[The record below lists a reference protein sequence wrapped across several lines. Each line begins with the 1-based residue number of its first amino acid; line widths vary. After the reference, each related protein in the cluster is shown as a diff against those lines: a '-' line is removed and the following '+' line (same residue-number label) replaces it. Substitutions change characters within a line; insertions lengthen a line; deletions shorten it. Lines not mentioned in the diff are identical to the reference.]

1 MQLPFPLRQAI
12 ETQADRFNP
21 RQLAEAAAQLSEKYR
36 SPTRAVGPFMTTEVE
51 RLAYACVRMPAT
63 LAAVQHVLTE
73 LRERLPET
81 SLRRLLDLG
90 AGTGAASWAAEQ
102 TFAELERC
110 TLIEQDAGLVRLGR
124 ELAHAAAAPALR
136 QAEWRQAN
144 LLQVG
149 EWPPHDLVICSYALG
164 ELAEGQVRQVA
175 RTAWAAAQQALVIV
189 EPGTMRG
196 FATILAL
203 RQELLAAGAHLL
215 APCPHAETCPL
226 TATLEK
232 DWCHFAARVE
242 RSALQRRLKAGSLGY
257 EDEKFAY
264 LILSREPA
272 PRCAARVLRH
282 PLHQPGRTQ
291 LSLCSAEGI
300 RTVAVTKR
308 DKELWKR
315 ARKVAWGDAWEEE

>member
-1 MQLPFPLRQAI
+1 VQLPFPLRQAI
-12 ETQADRFNP
+12 EIQADRFNP
-21 RQLAEAAAQLSEKYR
+21 RQLAEAAAHLSEKYR
-36 SPTRAVGPFMTTEVE
+36 SLNRPSGPFMATEIE

-63 LAAVQHVLTE
+63 FAAVQRVLTE
-73 LRERLPET
+73 LRARLPEIP
-81 SLRRLLDLG
+81 LRSLLDLG
-90 AGTGAASWAAEQ
+90 AGTGAASWAATQ
-102 TFAELERC
+102 TPPELERC
-110 TLIEQDAGLVRLGR
+110 TLIEQDAGLIQLGR
-124 ELAHAAAAPALR
+124 ELAQAATATALR
-136 QAEWRQAN
+136 QAEWRRAN
-144 LLQVG
+144 LLQVS
-149 EWPPHDLVICSYALG
+149 EWPPHDLVISSYALG
-164 ELAEGQVRQVA
+164 ELTDVQARQVA

-215 APCPHAETCPL
+215 APCPHAEVCPL

-282 PLHQPGRTQ
+282 PQHQPGRTQ
-291 LSLCSAEGI
+291 LSLCSAEGL
-300 RTVAVTKR
+300 RQVAVTKR

-315 ARKVAWGDAWEEE
+315 GRKVAWGEAWERE